1 MSTIIGLR
9 LKYPLE
15 KSMNLSGFAISNNL
29 GLEQNAQNV
38 ISYAD
43 LHE

>member
-15 KSMNLSGFAISNNL
+15 RSMNLSEFALSNNL
-29 GLEQNAQNV
+29 GLEQTGQNV